1 MIEFYP
7 QIKWIHVVDVTCS
20 GLLFLLRGTLT
31 LSSRGAW
38 ARHAALRYLSYTIDT
53 ILLTAA
59 LMLLTMLPSAVFG
72 NGWLTVKLVLL
83 VTYIALGVMTLRE
96 CVSSRRRA
104 MFFASALAVF
114 GLMISIA
121 RSHHPLGFV
130 AAWIS

>member
-7 QIKWIHVVDVTCS
+7 QIKWIHVVAVTCS

-38 ARHAALRYLSYTIDT
+38 ARHAALRYQSYSIDT
-53 ILLTAA
+53 ILLTSA

-83 VTYIALGVMTLRE
+83 VTYIALGVMSLRE
-96 CVSSRRRA
+96 GVSSRRRA
-104 MFFASALAVF
+104 IFFASALAVF

-121 RSHHPLGFV
+121 RAHHPLGFI
-130 AAWIS
+130 AAWIF

>member
-7 QIKWIHVVDVTCS
+7 QIKWVHVVAVTCS

-38 ARHAALRYLSYTIDT
+38 ARHAALRYMSYTIDT

-83 VTYIALGVMTLRE
+83 ITYIALGVMALRE
-96 CVSSRRRA
+96 GVSSRRRA
-104 MFFASALAVF
+104 IFFASALAVF

-121 RSHHPLGFV
+121 RAHHPLGFV